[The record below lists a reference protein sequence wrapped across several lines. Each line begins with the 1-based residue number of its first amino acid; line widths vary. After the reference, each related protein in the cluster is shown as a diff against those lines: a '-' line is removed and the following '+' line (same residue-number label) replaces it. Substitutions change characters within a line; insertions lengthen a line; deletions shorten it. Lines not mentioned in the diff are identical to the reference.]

1 MNPFALLPKIDY
13 LIAFR
18 PISVGKK
25 RKDEKRVTFSRLH
38 HLTGKVTVEGRE
50 YRLQFTPYDDICD
63 LLEGQASTKKT
74 LIALYRTYV
83 DGIKRGER
91 TLFSP
96 IIAGAGKSMEPVIIE
111 KGGCYWQPYAVLDMD
126 GPTRIEVDFY
136 AIEVTRGEVIP
147 IMSLLTEPGKIVM
160 QQRQK
165 RFWVWRRERPSMA
178 MAA

>member
-74 LIALYRTYV
+74 LIALYRTYL

-96 IIAGAGKSMEPVIIE
+96 IIEGAGKNMAPVIIE

-126 GPTRIEVDFY
+126 GPTRIEVVFY
-136 AIEVTRGEVIP
+136 ALEFATGDIIRVGGLVTGR
-147 IMSLLTEPGKIVM
+147 GKIIM
-160 QQRQK
+160 RQRQK
-165 RFWVWRRERPSMA
+165 RFWVWRRDQPVQVK
-178 MAA
+178 AA